1 MFLAACQACQSVSK
15 PAKLKSALKALI
27 FGTIRAVLVLDR
39 EGTRLLTELSVQSM
53 KPKAQRFMRAD
64 RDGLYLEVVPGGQKY
79 WWFVSQAGGKRKK
92 VSIGKWP
99 DVSLRRARE
108 LLAVKKREA
117 GIACFSPEVEGVL
130 LSEIAEEWYRVRISG
145 FSEGHRA
152 RVRRWLDDYV
162 LPKFKGRALA
172 TITGPEILAVCRE
185 AEGRGHFETAHRVLN
200 VFSQVF
206 KYAMPFYVQGD
217 PTAILAGKLAPVR
230 TKHFARVTDARE
242 VSVLMRSIRGYPRP
256 RVRNALLFSA
266 YTFCRPGEV
275 RMAEWGE
282 FDLER
287 AVWRIPAE
295 KMKMRR
301 PHIVPLAKQVVELLK
316 DQRGRIDAAGLAGRF
331 VFPSERGASRPMS
344 ADTVRI
350 AIRSMGFGADAMT
363 AHGFRGMASTLLNE
377 SGLWSPDAIELQL
390 AHAEGNSVRAAY
402 NEATMLPERTRMM
415 QWWADELDGL
425 GDMV

>member
-1 MFLAACQACQSVSK
+1 MVRMGSPVRVRESAPFGISSPRKGAFFDAPPACQGCQTPVIIKNGGAFLFLAACQACQSVSK

-53 KPKAQRFMRAD
+53 KPKAQRFIRAD

-117 GIACFSPEVEGVL
+117 GIACFSPAVEGVL

-185 AEGRGHFETAHRVLN
+185 AEGRG
-200 VFSQVF
+200 
-206 KYAMPFYVQGD
+206 
-217 PTAILAGKLAPVR
+217 ILR
-230 TKHFARVTDARE
+230 R
-242 VSVLMRSIRGYPRP
+242 
-256 RVRNALLFSA
+256 
-266 YTFCRPGEV
+266 
-275 RMAEWGE
+275 
-282 FDLER
+282 
-287 AVWRIPAE
+287 RI
-295 KMKMRR
+295 
-301 PHIVPLAKQVVELLK
+301 
-316 DQRGRIDAAGLAGRF
+316 GC
-331 VFPSERGASRPMS
+331 
-344 ADTVRI
+344 
-350 AIRSMGFGADAMT
+350 
-363 AHGFRGMASTLLNE
+363 
-377 SGLWSPDAIELQL
+377 
-390 AHAEGNSVRAAY
+390 
-402 NEATMLPERTRMM
+402 
-415 QWWADELDGL
+415 
-425 GDMV
+425 